1 MERLLPL
8 ETDGSSAAGRRLSS
22 QGTRTPPTGTN
33 PHFRA
38 HPSPP
43 ERPKNHEEN
52 PNLLTYTAQG
62 SQIKSSHSLRNAA
75 SAFQLLEYQ
84 MV

>member
-38 HPSPP
+38 HPSLP
-43 ERPKNHEEN
+43 ERPTKYE
-52 PNLLTYTAQG
+52 G
-62 SQIKSSHSLRNAA
+62 KKSTLSL
-75 SAFQLLEYQ
+75 FKLVYLHCPT
-84 MV
+84 